1 MADTIPSVILNGR
14 VICKHDIEAN
24 WKKATN
30 FVPRLGELIIYDP
43 DDNYSYPRY
52 KIGVWD
58 GIVENK
64 VIPDMLVTNLPFASL
79 QEVDDLY
86 IKVQE
91 NADKN
96 PVITHKTYTAADP
109 AIKAIGRDSGG
120 HVTIGKEII
129 VQTGGSG
136 AHTHKTS
143 TKINKD
149 TYVTGISPTS
159 TKLSI
164 SADTAAVLTS
174 VPGEYKNLDTITITP
189 VSGSTTAS
197 KATAGTAVNVATVD
211 TAVVAGTADVG
222 TKVTGLAKRA
232 ETDTLVG
239 NANRAT
245 AATPVG
251 NANVDNPVRYGTAN
265 VGSKVT
271 VDAGKAD
278 VDEPVR
284 YGTANVD
291 VAVSVA
297 TQATSQSTFLT
308 GVSIAAPTTTV
319 TPTKD
324 LYNASIDGETLVLTP
339 VTLSATTTA
348 PVLTPTTGSIYGVG
362 GSIDITP
369 AIAAP
374 ASQTLTP
381 AKLSNR
387 TVEFT
392 PAAEAPASQTLTPAV
407 QTTNSIYGAVLS
419 ETKIYGVT
427 ADRVDIL
434 PAKAATR
441 KIVPAKANG
450 TITPYTFANVTVP
463 VAANSVTVATGTL
476 SVGGSEGTEGRGDAV
491 MTGVGSITTTNAFT
505 DAEIVSKT
513 TGDVTVLTAV
523 SASKNAEVTYE
534 GSTDSHTDTHNHTLA
549 IDA

>member
-1 MADTIPSVILNGR
+1 MADNLTSVILNGR

-24 WKKATN
+24 WKKALN
-30 FVPRLGELIIYDP
+30 FVPRRGELIIYDP
-43 DDNYSYPRY
+43 DDNYAYPRY

-58 GIVENK
+58 GVEANKIV
-64 VIPDMLVTNLPFASL
+64 PDMLITNLPFASL

-86 IKVQE
+86 IKIQE
-91 NADKN
+91 NSDKN
-96 PVITHKTYTAADP
+96 PVITHKTYTAANP

-129 VQTGGSG
+129 VQAGGSG
-136 AHTHKTS
+136 THTHKTY

-149 TYVTGISPTS
+149 TYVTGVSPTS
-159 TKLSI
+159 TMLGI
-164 SADTAAVLTS
+164 SADTEAVLTS

-232 ETDTLVG
+232 ATDTLVG

-245 AATPVG
+245 AATPIG
-251 NANVDNPVRYGTAN
+251 NANVDDPVRYGTAN
-265 VGSKVT
+265 VGAEIT
-271 VDAGKAD
+271 VDAGQAD
-278 VDEPVR
+278 VDNPVR

-297 TQATSQSTFLT
+297 TQAASPSTFLT
-308 GVSIAAPTTTV
+308 GMSIAAPTTTV

-324 LYNASIDGETLVLTP
+324 LYNASVDGETLVLS
-339 VTLSATTTA
+339 VATLSATTTA

-369 AIAAP
+369 AVAAP
-374 ASQTLTP
+374 AGQTLTP

-387 TVEFT
+387 TVKFT
-392 PAAEAPASQTLTPAV
+392 PAKEAPTTQTLTPAI
-407 QTTNSIYGAVLS
+407 QTTDSIYGAVLS

-427 ADRVDIL
+427 EDQIDVL

-450 TITPYTFANVTVP
+450 TITPYTFSNVTVP
-463 VAANSVTVATGTL
+463 VAASTVTVATGTL
-476 SVGGSEGTEGRGDAV
+476 SVGGSESTSGRGDAV
-491 MTGVGSITTTNAFT
+491 MVGVGATTAVNAFT
-505 DAEIVSKT
+505 DAEIVSSN

-523 SASKNAEVTYE
+523 STSKNAEKTYE
-534 GSTDSHTDTHNHTLA
+534 GSTDSHTDTHTHTLA